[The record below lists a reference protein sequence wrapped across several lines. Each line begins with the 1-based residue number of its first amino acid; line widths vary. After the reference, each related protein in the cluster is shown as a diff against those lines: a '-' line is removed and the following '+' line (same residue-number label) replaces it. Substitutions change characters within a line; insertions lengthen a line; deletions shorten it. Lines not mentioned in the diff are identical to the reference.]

1 MEDFNSSERIFI
13 LVLEHII
20 VGCCFTASLISISS
34 EFVGLSL
41 NFMLYKDFNWTG
53 IGYHISTIKIRLKT
67 RKENKQNKKKKYVYV
82 HLGAAAE
89 GS

>member
-1 MEDFNSSERIFI
+1 M
-13 LVLEHII
+13 LGGVLLR
-20 VGCCFTASLISISS
+20 TLISISS

-89 GS
+89 DS

>member
-1 MEDFNSSERIFI
+1 M
-13 LVLEHII
+13 
-20 VGCCFTASLISISS
+20 SISS
-34 EFVGLSL
+34 EFVGLSF

-89 GS
+89 DS